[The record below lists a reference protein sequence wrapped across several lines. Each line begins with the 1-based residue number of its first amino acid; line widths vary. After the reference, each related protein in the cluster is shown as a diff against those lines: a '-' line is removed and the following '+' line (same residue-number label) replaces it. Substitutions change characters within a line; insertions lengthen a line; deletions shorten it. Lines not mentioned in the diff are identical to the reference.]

1 MHVRRFVCS
10 KRTCAQKIF
19 AERLPDLCHPHAQRT
34 KHLQA
39 ALCQLGLSSGGQA
52 GADTA
57 QEHILS
63 GSRDT
68 ILRLLRRMP
77 LPPPAAPPLIGL
89 DDWAYTC
96 GRRYGTL
103 ICDLERGQPIDLLR
117 DRTVATVEASLQQ
130 HPSVEVV
137 SRDGSAEY
145 ASARSKGAP
154 HARQVS
160 DRWHLVKNLAECVAV
175 LLTKVLAH
183 VRRTAV
189 APASESVPA
198 GDPDASPH
206 RPAPARAT
214 AQAQQTRHDERL
226 ARYAHMMDLHQ
237 HGMRSAEIAHQLGMT
252 ERSIQRSLA
261 SGIPYT
267 RPRKERARCI
277 DPYKA
282 YIVERVQQGCRTAA
296 HLERELRAKGYTGS
310 GRALYRYLETLMPT
324 NGAPRDKAS
333 GPCQTVAPPPI
344 PFSRSRPNR
353 PPGSFSAGVKI

>member
-1 MHVRRFVCS
+1 MLVRRFVCS
-10 KRTCAQKIF
+10 KRSCAQKIF
-19 AERLPDLCHPHAQRT
+19 AERLPDLCHAHAQRT

-39 ALCQLGLSSGGQA
+39 ALCQLGLSSAGQA
-52 GADTA
+52 SADTA

-68 ILRLLRRMP
+68 ILRLVRRMP

-89 DDWAYTC
+89 DDWAYTH

-103 ICDLERGQPIDLLR
+103 ICDLQRGQPIDLLR
-117 DRTVATVEASLQQ
+117 DRTLATVEASLQQ

-145 ASARSKGAP
+145 ASARSKRAP

-175 LLTKVLAH
+175 LLRKVLAH
-183 VRRTAV
+183 VRRTAA

-198 GDPDASPH
+198 GDTPAPPQRS
-206 RPAPARAT
+206 APARAT
-214 AQAQQTRHDERL
+214 AQAQQARHDERL
-226 ARYAHMMDLHQ
+226 ARYAHMIDLHH
-237 HGMRSAEIAHQLGMT
+237 HGMRSAEIAQQLRMT

-267 RPRKERARCI
+267 RRRKQRARCI

-282 YIVERVQQGCRTAA
+282 
-296 HLERELRAKGYTGS
+296 
-310 GRALYRYLETLMPT
+310 
-324 NGAPRDKAS
+324 
-333 GPCQTVAPPPI
+333 
-344 PFSRSRPNR
+344 
-353 PPGSFSAGVKI
+353 

>member
-1 MHVRRFVCS
+1 MIVIPELPDVQVEAVAVAAAITLTLRTTSPTAACPTCGTASSRIHSRYTRTLQDLPSGGRPVRLIMHVRRFVCS
-10 KRTCAQKIF
+10 KRSCAQKIF

-57 QEHILS
+57 QEHGLS

-68 ILRLLRRMP
+68 ILRLVRRMP
-77 LPPPAAPPLIGL
+77 LPPPAAPRIIGL
-89 DDWAYTC
+89 DDWAYTH

-103 ICDLERGQPIDLLR
+103 ICDLERGQPIDLLP
-117 DRTVATVEASLQQ
+117 DRTVATVEAWLQQ

-145 ASARSKGAP
+145 ASAIRKGAP

-183 VRRTAV
+183 VRRTAA

-198 GDPDASPH
+198 RDPPAPPQRS
-206 RPAPARAT
+206 APARAT
-214 AQAQQTRHDERL
+214 AQAQQVRHDERL
-226 ARYAHMMDLHQ
+226 ARYAHMIDLHH
-237 HGMRSAEIAHQLGMT
+237 HGMRSAEIAQQLGMT
-252 ERSIQRSLA
+252 ERTIQRWIA
-261 SGIPYT
+261 TGIPYT
-267 RPRKERARCI
+267 RPRKERARC
-277 DPYKA
+277 P
-282 YIVERVQQGCRTAA
+282 GCLAIT
-296 HLERELRAKGYTGS
+296 
-310 GRALYRYLETLMPT
+310 
-324 NGAPRDKAS
+324 
-333 GPCQTVAPPPI
+333 
-344 PFSRSRPNR
+344 F
-353 PPGSFSAGVKI
+353 